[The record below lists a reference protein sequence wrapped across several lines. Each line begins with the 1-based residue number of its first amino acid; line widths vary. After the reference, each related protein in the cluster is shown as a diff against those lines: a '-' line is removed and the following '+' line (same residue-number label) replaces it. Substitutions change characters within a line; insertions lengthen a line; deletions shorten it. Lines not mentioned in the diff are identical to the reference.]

1 MSAISSAIQSLV
13 NGLQSL
19 FVALIDVFSNAVN
32 AIGNTLA
39 SLANPI
45 GYLIGVLAVFGSLI
59 SIIYYVFRGKGGVG
73 GLVSGIRSV
82 FTSFF

>member
-1 MSAISSAIQSLV
+1 MV

-32 AIGNTLA
+32 AIGSTLA

-45 GYLIGVLAVFGSLI
+45 GYLVGVLAVFGSLI

-73 GLVSGIRSV
+73 GLISGIRSV

>member
-1 MSAISSAIQSLV
+1 MV

-19 FVALIDVFSNAVN
+19 FVAMIDVFSNAVN

-45 GYLIGVLAVFGSLI
+45 GYLVGVLAVFGSLI